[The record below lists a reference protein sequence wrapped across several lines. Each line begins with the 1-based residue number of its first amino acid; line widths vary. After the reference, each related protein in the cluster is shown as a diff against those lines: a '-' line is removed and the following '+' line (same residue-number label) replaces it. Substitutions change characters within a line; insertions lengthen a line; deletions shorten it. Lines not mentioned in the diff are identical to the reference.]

1 MNPADAVAERTAVI
15 VAGGGGTTTT
25 AVVLLN
31 AAGSL
36 PTSSRGS

>member
-15 VAGGGGTTTT
+15 VAGDGGTTTT
-25 AVVLLN
+25 AVVLLS
-31 AAGSL
+31 AAGPL